1 MSGVSPDLGLSPTM
15 KISLFWFFSSTAAY
29 DGIATFTTP
38 PPVCIVS
45 QLSSALTARMTRWR
59 DDAYSQSN
67 FLRDENWVSERP
79 QQLRR
84 DIDRR
89 FADNL
94 RNRQLPWPQEDYEP
108 MQYREVSGPRN
119 DDYYDYYEAR
129 ENNYNTDSAREY
141 PKQQQYRQ
149 RPPRY
154 RPSPPRQSRDNF
166 ESQSSYD
173 DFGQPQQG
181 RYSQG
186 NIGRRSIDDER
197 QETRDVPQYSYNVQD
212 RYDDRGQIQESYRED
227 DFRGQT
233 QGSYRDDTT
242 NDYFG
247 DNPRQ
252 RYEPPQNTYDSRYTN
267 SRERYE
273 EQYRSS
279 SEVVKDESF
288 GMERMAD
295 GRMRAPFSGI
305 DTMMTSMMDPFFGAG
320 LMRSPFAGFGSGFGR
335 MKQMMNRLNFELE
348 ASMNQDQI
356 SIDGILNDAIDCLR
370 ADSTVTDLLGD
381 RLQLGRMPFAQS
393 SSSVIM
399 NGMRRSRVELGI
411 QITGSRDIGRVRL
424 MAEQGRLS
432 FIEVDVRGRVIRVD
446 NRRLYNYNSRNDDD
460 GEVIDADVVDKEI
473 YY

>member
-1 MSGVSPDLGLSPTM
+1 
-15 KISLFWFFSSTAAY
+15 
-29 DGIATFTTP
+29 
-38 PPVCIVS
+38 
-45 QLSSALTARMTRWR
+45 
-59 DDAYSQSN
+59 
-67 FLRDENWVSERP
+67 
-79 QQLRR
+79 
-84 DIDRR
+84 
-89 FADNL
+89 
-94 RNRQLPWPQEDYEP
+94 
-108 MQYREVSGPRN
+108 MQYREVSGQRN
-119 DDYYDYYEAR
+119 DDYYDYYDAR

-149 RPPRY
+149 RPHRY

-173 DFGQPQQG
+173 DFEQQQQG
-181 RYSQG
+181 RYNQG

-197 QETRDVPQYSYNVQD
+197 QETRDVPQYSYDVQD
-212 RYDDRGQIQESYRED
+212 RYDDRGQIQGLYGDNYRV
-227 DFRGQT
+227 QT
-233 QGSYRDDTT
+233 QGSYIDDTT

-252 RYEPPQNTYDSRYTN
+252 RYEPPQNTYDSRYAN

-279 SEVVKDESF
+279 SEIVKDESF

-295 GRMRAPFSGI
+295 GRMRTPFSGI
-305 DTMMTSMMDPFFGAG
+305 DTMMISMMDPFFGAG
-320 LMRSPFAGFGSGFGR
+320 LMRSSFTGFGSGFGR
-335 MKQMMNRLNFELE
+335 MSQMMNRLNFELE
-348 ASMNQDQI
+348 TSMNQDQI

-370 ADSTVTDLLGD
+370 ADSAVTDLLGD

-393 SSSVIM
+393 SSSVII

-411 QITGSRDIGRVRL
+411 QITGSRDNGRVRL

-432 FIEVDVRGRVIRVD
+432 FLEVDVRGRVIRVD